1 MKGQEEHQMIKNILF
16 IIIIAV
22 VLVLF
27 ALVISGKS
35 MDLTK
40 AIAANLR
47 VIFPVFS

>member
-1 MKGQEEHQMIKNILF
+1 MKGQEEHQMIKRIIF
-16 IIIIAV
+16 VIIIAV

-27 ALVISGKS
+27 AVAISGKS
-35 MDLTK
+35 VDLTK